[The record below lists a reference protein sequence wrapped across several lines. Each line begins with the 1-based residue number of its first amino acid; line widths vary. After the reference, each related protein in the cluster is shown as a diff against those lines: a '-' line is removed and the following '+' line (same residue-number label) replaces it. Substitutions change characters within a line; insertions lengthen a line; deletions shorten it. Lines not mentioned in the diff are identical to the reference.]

1 MADKSFQ
8 VEVVSADERLYSG
21 EATMLVAQTTDGEI
35 GILAGHAPLLG
46 QLTDGGYIAVTEVGG
61 DRRVAAVTGGF
72 LSISAD
78 VVTILAETAE
88 WAESV
93 DVAAETAALEAAEA
107 GTAEHQLA
115 KSRLAAAAA
124 LAR

>member
-1 MADKSFQ
+1 MAEKSFR

-46 QLTDGGYIAVTEVGG
+46 QLTEGGYIAVTEVDGE
-61 DRRVAAVTGGF
+61 RRVAGVTGGF
-72 LSISAD
+72 LSVAEG

-88 WAESV
+88 WAEDV
-93 DVAAETAALEAAEA
+93 DVAAETAALESAEP
-107 GTAEHQLA
+107 GSIEHQLA
-115 KSRLAAAAA
+115 QSRLSAAAA

>member
-1 MADKSFQ
+1 MADKSFR

-21 EATMLVAQTTDGEI
+21 DATMLVAQTTDGEV

-46 QLTDGGYIAVTEVGG
+46 QLTEGGYIAITEADG

-72 LSISAD
+72 LSVSTD

-88 WAESV
+88 WAADV
-93 DVAAETAALEAAEA
+93 DVVAAEAALESAEP
-107 GTAEHQLA
+107 GSVEHQLA
-115 KSRLAAAAA
+115 KSRLSAAAA

>member
-1 MADKSFQ
+1 MADKSFR

-21 EATMLVAQTTDGEI
+21 AATMLVAQTTDGEI
-35 GILAGHAPLLG
+35 GVLAGHAPLLG
-46 QLTDGGYIAVTEVGG
+46 QLTEGGYIAITETTGE
-61 DRRVAAVTGGF
+61 RRVAAVTGGF
-72 LSISAD
+72 LSIAAE

-88 WAESV
+88 WAETV
-93 DVAAETAALEAAEA
+93 DVAVETAALEGADPGSPA
-107 GTAEHQLA
+107 HQLA

>member
-1 MADKSFQ
+1 MADKSFR

-21 EATMLVAQTTDGEI
+21 DATLLVAQTTDGEV

-46 QLTDGGYIAVTEVGG
+46 QLTEGGYVAITEAGG
-61 DRRVAAVTGGF
+61 ERRVAAVTGGF
-72 LSISAD
+72 LSVAAE

-88 WAESV
+88 WAHTV
-93 DVAAETAALEAAEA
+93 DVAAEEAALESAEPGSAA
-107 GTAEHQLA
+107 HQLA